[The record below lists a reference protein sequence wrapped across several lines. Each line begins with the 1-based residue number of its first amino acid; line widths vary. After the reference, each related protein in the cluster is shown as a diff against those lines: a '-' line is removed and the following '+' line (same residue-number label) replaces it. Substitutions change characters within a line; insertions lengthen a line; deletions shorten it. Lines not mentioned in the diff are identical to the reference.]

1 MKNKIRYHINYDKAI
16 EVVVW
21 LANEKPGIDIYHIG
35 KCIFYAEKLHLNKYA
50 RPIIGDTYQKG
61 KYGPFPSTIR
71 DIIQQSAEWLDPDHL
86 QESTKAIRVVNKPHA
101 TPLPNRPANTDLLS
115 KTDIECLSEAL
126 EDVGDLSFD
135 ELKKQTHEEECFLS
149 AIKNNEID
157 YGLLIDEDNPLR
169 PEIIEEMRE
178 TSRYVCI

>member
-1 MKNKIRYHINYDKAI
+1 MKKNRLLTTLLFKCKNIFKSKGKFFNQTGKEGDMVNNIRYRINYTKAI
-16 EVVVW
+16 ETIVW

-86 QESTKAIRVVNKPHA
+86 QESAKAIRIVNKPHV
-101 TPLPNRPANTDLLS
+101 TPIPNRPANIDFLIIS
-115 KTDIECLSEAL
+115 DFG
-126 EDVGDLSFD
+126 EDCDTLP
-135 ELKKQTHEEECFLS
+135 KKP
-149 AIKNNEID
+149 K
-157 YGLLIDEDNPLR
+157 
-169 PEIIEEMRE
+169 
-178 TSRYVCI
+178 